1 MSSTCTGYAAENAT
15 ASLAP
20 FTFARRPLGPAD
32 VAIDIQ
38 FCGVCHTDPIMSLAD
53 PVRYHPEVEHLAP
66 DEQAAQN
73 DLIKSFRY
81 IIGKTHKD
89 LGHAQRG
96 VHAKSHALL
105 SGELRIHDDLPSELA
120 QGIFAQGGRRYPAI
134 IRISAIPGDPLA
146 DGVSGPRG
154 FAFKL
159 IGVDGER
166 LPGAEEE
173 VTQDVLMVS
182 APAFAAPTAKAFAI
196 NLKVLSWT
204 TDRFEWAKVALSTL
218 LRPLARWL
226 KLRFG
231 VDSILLNGAGGYP
244 LVNPLGERYFTQ
256 APIRFGDY
264 IAKLDIVPESGNFR
278 ALTGRRID
286 LSGRPHAIRE
296 ELARIL
302 AQEGGAW
309 TLRAQLCR
317 DLEAHPIED
326 ASVVWPES
334 VSPYLPVATLTVA
347 PQASWNETRSR
358 NVDDGIFFSPWN
370 GIADHQPLGN
380 VMRARRSAYLFS
392 ATHRTELNGCPLH
405 EPRSLPDLDA
415 AATCPAGHAH

>member
-1 MSSTCTGYAAENAT
+1 MPNKVTV
-15 ASLAP
+15 P
-20 FTFARRPLGPAD
+20 
-32 VAIDIQ
+32 
-38 FCGVCHTDPIMSLAD
+38 TDPI
-53 PVRYHPEVEHLAP
+53 RYHPEVEHIAP
-66 DEQAAQN
+66 DEQAAQD

-105 SGELRIHDDLPSELA
+105 AGELRVYDSLPAELA

-134 IRISAIPGDPLA
+134 IRISAIPGDPLV

-154 FAFKL
+154 FAVKV
-159 IGVDGER
+159 IGVEGAR
-166 LPGAEEE
+166 LPGAEAE
-173 VTQDVLMVS
+173 VTQDILMVS
-182 APAFAAPTAKAFAI
+182 SPAFATATAKAFAKS
-196 NLKVLSWT
+196 LKVLSWT
-204 TDRFEWAKVALSTL
+204 TDRFEGAKVALSTV
-218 LRPLARWL
+218 LRPVARWL
-226 KLRFG
+226 KRRLG

-244 LVNPLGERYFTQ
+244 LTNPLGERYFTQ

-264 IAKLDIVPESGNFR
+264 IAKLDLVPESENFQ
-278 ALTGRRID
+278 ALEGKPID
-286 LSGRPHAIRE
+286 LAGRPHAIRE

-334 VSPYLPVATLTVA
+334 SSPYLPVATLTVA

-380 VMRARRSAYLFS
+380 VMRARRSAYMSS
-392 ATHRTELNGCPLH
+392 ATYRSELNGCPFH

-415 AATCPAGHAH
+415 APACPAEHPR